1 MLTMKW
7 LHLFWWPL
15 WLSDNLPAASGRSLI
30 GPNKAFPGCNGGSFH
45 WFAWAQKA
53 AFQGMHYSGGLDFS
67 DNSCPWLHPII
78 ETTLRKEATS
88 LSTTDCCPKACPGP
102 HPPSLVLVGPPSL
115 ESAASTSL
123 GESGGTVTAN
133 LLRFH
138 DPSHGQRFWHHI
150 TTALSPVSTS
160 EVF

>member
-30 GPNKAFPGCNGGSFH
+30 GPTRLFLAAMEGHFIDLHGLRKRFPGNALFRRFGFQWELMPLAPPYHWDHPEEGGNILEH
-45 WFAWAQKA
+45 HRLLP
-53 AFQGMHYSGGLDFS
+53 QGL
-67 DNSCPWLHPII
+67 PWS
-78 ETTLRKEATS
+78 TS
-88 LSTTDCCPKACPGP
+88 SLPGP
-102 HPPSLVLVGPPSL
+102 SRATQPGVSCLNQPGC
-115 ESAASTSL
+115 
-123 GESGGTVTAN
+123 GGGTVTAN

-138 DPSHGQRFWHHI
+138 DPSHGQRFWHHK

>member
-1 MLTMKW
+1 MVQQGFSW
-7 LHLFWWPL
+7 LQW
-15 WLSDNLPAASGRSLI
+15 RVISLI
-30 GPNKAFPGCNGGSFH
+30 CMGSES
-45 WFAWAQKA
+45 

-67 DNSCPWLHPII
+67 ENSCPWLHLII

-123 GESGGTVTAN
+123 GAEVVQSQPISFASMILHMAKGSDIIKP
-133 LLRFH
+133 LLCLQYPHLKSSSNNFQMSR
-138 DPSHGQRFWHHI
+138 
-150 TTALSPVSTS
+150 
-160 EVF
+160 